1 MTAPAEQAAWTPIEL
16 PVHNST
22 SSAPR
27 ERYRVERTKMNDF
40 DQSFLDYQA
49 TEQTRRLAEDWLAAF
64 ERALV
69 SRDVARIG
77 TLFHQD
83 CHWRDVLAFT
93 WNLTPVAGRDAV
105 AARLAAEQARIG
117 AHGFHL
123 PPGRRLPRR
132 VKRLGIDSIEA
143 IFEFKTA
150 DGRGSGIIR
159 LAPAPDAGNTM
170 PNAGDAIPN
179 DAIPNDAI
187 PNDAMSHDGM
197 KAWLLSTTLQALDG
211 HEEKI
216 GANRPT
222 GAAYSRNFGG
232 DNWADMRRK
241 ASAYEDRE
249 PAVLV
254 IGAAQ
259 AGLAIAARLN
269 QLGVDTL
276 VVEKWSR
283 IGDSWRKRYHS
294 LALHNSIHL
303 NHLPYMEFPPTW
315 PKYIPKDMLGN
326 WFEFYADAM
335 EINCWTDMEFV
346 GGTWHETEKRWT
358 ARLQRSDGTE
368 RVVRPRH
375 LVFAN
380 GVSSYPMIPDL
391 PGLEDFKGEVLH
403 SEGFDSGA
411 DWKGKNALI
420 LGTGSSAND
429 IALDLHS
436 HGVNTTLIQR
446 GSTTVVSIDP
456 SARLNEAIWDE
467 GGLLE
472 DCDLIVASAT
482 PALIVKGY
490 KAVAKRMVELDKE
503 IIEGLKRIGFKHDMG
518 DDEAGH
524 QMKYFRRGGGYN
536 LDAGSSALI
545 IKGELGLLQYDR
557 IERFTAAG
565 ALLTD
570 GSTVPADLIILATG
584 YFPQMELVRRAL
596 GEAMVERIG
605 PVWGIG
611 ADGQLNNMYKR
622 TPQEGLWFIAGGLG
636 QCRINSKYLALQI
649 KAMEL
654 GKLDPL

>member
-1 MTAPAEQAAWTPIEL
+1 
-16 PVHNST
+16 
-22 SSAPR
+22 
-27 ERYRVERTKMNDF
+27 MNDF
-40 DQSFLDYQA
+40 DQSFLEFQA
-49 TEQTRRLAEDWLAAF
+49 AAEARRHAEDWLAAF
-64 ERALV
+64 ETALA
-69 SRDVARIG
+69 SRNVARIG
-77 TLFHQD
+77 SLFHQD
-83 CHWRDVLAFT
+83 CHWQDVLAFT
-93 WNLTPVAGRDAV
+93 WNLTPVGGREPV
-105 AARLAAEQARIG
+105 AARLAAEQESTE

-123 PPGRRLPRR
+123 PAGRRAPRN
-132 VKRLGIDSIEA
+132 VKRLGIDSVEA
-143 IFEFKTA
+143 IFAFRTR
-150 DGRGSGIIR
+150 DGRGAGIIR
-159 LAPAPDAGNTM
+159 LSPGQNS
-170 PNAGDAIPN
+170 GDA
-179 DAIPNDAI
+179 
-187 PNDAMSHDGM
+187 MQ
-197 KAWLLSTTLQALDG
+197 AWLLSTTLETLDG
-211 HEEKI
+211 HDEKI
-216 GANRPT
+216 GPNRPT
-222 GAAYSRNFGG
+222 GSAFSRNFGG

-241 ASAYEDRE
+241 ANAYEDRE
-249 PAVLV
+249 PTVLV
-254 IGAAQ
+254 IGGAQ
-259 AGLAIAARLN
+259 AGLSIAARLN
-269 QLGVDTL
+269 QLEVDTL
-276 VVEKWSR
+276 VVEKWPR

-335 EINCWTDMEFV
+335 AINCWSDTEFV
-346 GGTWHETEKRWT
+346 GGTWDKTAKCWT
-358 ARLQRSDGTE
+358 ARLRRGDGSE
-368 RVVRPRH
+368 RIVRPRH

-380 GVSSYPMIPDL
+380 GVSFYPMIPEL
-391 PGLEDFKGEVLH
+391 PGLEDFTGAVIH

-482 PALIVKGY
+482 PPLVLKAY
-490 KAVAKRMVELDKE
+490 KSVVKRMVELDKE
-503 IIEGLKRIGFKHDMG
+503 MIEGLKRIGFKHDIG
-518 DDEAGH
+518 EDESGH

-536 LDAGSSALI
+536 LDAGSSALM

-557 IERFTAAG
+557 IKRFTADG
-565 ALLTD
+565 ALLQN
-570 GSTVPADLIILATG
+570 GSTVPADLIVLATG
-584 YFPQMELVRRAL
+584 YYPQMELVRRAL
-596 GEAMVERIG
+596 GEPMVDRIG

-622 TPQEGLWFIAGGLG
+622 TPQQGLWFIAGGLA
-636 QCRINSKYLALQI
+636 QCRINSKYMALQI

-654 GKLDPL
+654 GKLGPL

>member
-1 MTAPAEQAAWTPIEL
+1 
-16 PVHNST
+16 
-22 SSAPR
+22 
-27 ERYRVERTKMNDF
+27 MNEF
-40 DQSFLDYQA
+40 DQSLREFQVAEQHRRAVA
-49 TEQTRRLAEDWLAAF
+49 TWLKAF
-64 ERALV
+64 ETALI
-69 SRDVARIG
+69 SRDAAQIG
-77 TLFHQD
+77 ALFHAD
-83 CHWRDVLAFT
+83 SHWRDVLAFT
-93 WNLTPVAGRDAV
+93 WHMTPVAGRDNIAT
-105 AARLAAEQARIG
+105 RLAAEQARTA

-123 PPGRRLPRR
+123 PKGRRAPRL

-143 IFEFKTA
+143 IFEFATA
-150 DGRGSGIIR
+150 EGRGAGIIR
-159 LAPAPDAGNTM
+159 LAPAAE
-170 PNAGDAIPN
+170 AGDA
-179 DAIPNDAI
+179 
-187 PNDAMSHDGM
+187 ML
-197 KAWLLSTTLQALDG
+197 AWHISTALQSLTG

-232 DNWADMRRK
+232 DNWADVRRK
-241 ASAYEDRE
+241 ASAYEDRN

-259 AGLAIAARLN
+259 AGLSVAARLN

-276 VVEKWSR
+276 VVEKWPR
-283 IGDSWRKRYHS
+283 IGDSWRRRYHS

-335 EINCWTDMEFV
+335 EINCWTNTEFV
-346 GGTWHETEKRWT
+346 SGEWDEAAKCWT
-358 ARLQRSDGTE
+358 ASVKHADGTV
-368 RVVRPRH
+368 RVLRPRH

-380 GVSSYPMIPDL
+380 GVSSYPMIPDV
-391 PGLEDFKGEVLH
+391 PGLQDFKGQVIH

-411 DWKGKNALI
+411 GWEGKNALI

-467 GGLLE
+467 DGPLE
-472 DCDLIVASAT
+472 DKDLLSASPT
-482 PALIVKGY
+482 PPMIIKGY
-490 KAVAKRMVELDKE
+490 KAVTQRMLQLDKE
-503 IIEGLKRIGFKHDMG
+503 LIEGLKSIGFQHDVG
-518 DDEAGH
+518 EDETGH

-536 LDAGSSALI
+536 LDAGSSALL
-545 IKGELGLLQYDR
+545 IKGELGLLRYDR
-557 IERFTAAG
+557 IECFTAEG
-565 ALLTD
+565 ALLKD
-570 GSTVPADLIILATG
+570 GTTVPADLIILATG
-584 YFPQMELVRRAL
+584 YYPQQELVRRAL
-596 GEAMVERIG
+596 GEEMANRIG

-611 ADGQLNNMYKR
+611 EDGQLNNMYKR
-622 TPQEGLWFIAGGLG
+622 TPQQGVWFIAGGLA
-636 QCRINSKYLALQI
+636 QCRVNSKYLALQI

-654 GKLDPL
+654 GKLGPL

>member
-1 MTAPAEQAAWTPIEL
+1 
-16 PVHNST
+16 
-22 SSAPR
+22 
-27 ERYRVERTKMNDF
+27 MNDF
-40 DQSFLDYQA
+40 DQSFLAFQA
-49 TEQTRRLAEDWLAAF
+49 AEQARRTAEDWLATF
-64 ERALV
+64 EAALA
-69 SRDVARIG
+69 SRDATRIG
-77 TLFHQD
+77 ALFHQD

-93 WNLTPVAGRDAV
+93 WHLTPLAGRENV
-105 AARLAAEQARIG
+105 ATRLAAEQAHT
-117 AHGFHL
+117 ASHGFHL
-123 PPGRRLPRR
+123 PAGRRPPRK

-143 IFEFKTA
+143 IYAFETA
-150 DGRGSGIIR
+150 DGRGAGIVR
-159 LAPAPDAGNTM
+159 LSPDPA
-170 PNAGDAIPN
+170 AGDA
-179 DAIPNDAI
+179 
-187 PNDAMSHDGM
+187 M
-197 KAWLLSTTLQALDG
+197 KAWLLSTTLEALHG

-241 ASAYEDRE
+241 AAAYEDRE

-259 AGLAIAARLN
+259 SGLSIAARLN

-276 VVEKWSR
+276 VVEKWPR

-335 EINCWTDMEFV
+335 EINCWADTEFV

-358 ARLQRSDGTE
+358 ARLKRGDGTE
-368 RVVRPRH
+368 RIVRPRH

-380 GVSSYPMIPDL
+380 GVSSYPMIPEL
-391 PGLEDFKGEVLH
+391 PGLEDFKGEIIH
-403 SEGFDSGA
+403 SEGFDSGTG
-411 DWKGKNALI
+411 WSGKNALI
-420 LGTGSSAND
+420 VGTGTSAND
-429 IALDLHS
+429 IALDLYS
-436 HGVNTTLIQR
+436 HGVNTTLVQR

-472 DCDLIVASAT
+472 DCDLIVSSAT
-482 PALIVKGY
+482 PPLIIKAY
-490 KAVAKRMVELDKE
+490 KAVTRRMLELDKE
-503 IIEGLKRIGFKHDMG
+503 LIQGLKDVGFKHDVG
-518 DDEAGH
+518 EDETGH

-536 LDAGSSALI
+536 LDAGSSALLAR
-545 IKGELGLLQYDR
+545 GELGLLQYDR
-557 IERFTAAG
+557 IERFTAEG
-565 ALLTD
+565 ALLRD
-570 GSTVPADLIILATG
+570 GSTVAADLIVLATG
-584 YFPQMELVRRAL
+584 YYPQMELVRRAL

-605 PVWGIG
+605 PVWGLG
-611 ADGQLNNMYKR
+611 PDGELSNMFKR
-622 TPQEGLWFIAGGLG
+622 TPQQGLWFIAGGLA

-654 GKLDPL
+654 GKLGPIPASDA

>member
-1 MTAPAEQAAWTPIEL
+1 
-16 PVHNST
+16 
-22 SSAPR
+22 
-27 ERYRVERTKMNDF
+27 MNDF
-40 DQSFLDYQA
+40 DEAFLEFQTAAQA
-49 TEQTRRLAEDWLAAF
+49 RRSAEDWLAAF
-64 ERALV
+64 ETALV
-69 SRDVARIG
+69 SRDAVRIG
-77 TLFHQD
+77 ALFHDD

-93 WNLTPVAGRDAV
+93 WNLTPVAGQDDV
-105 AARLAAEQARIG
+105 ATRLAAEQTRTA

-123 PPGRRLPRR
+123 PAGRKPPRN
-132 VKRLGIDSIEA
+132 VKRLGIDSVEA
-143 IFEFKTA
+143 IFAFRTA
-150 DGRGSGIIR
+150 FGRGAGIIR
-159 LAPAPDAGNTM
+159 LSPAPDGA
-170 PNAGDAIPN
+170 
-179 DAIPNDAI
+179 
-187 PNDAMSHDGM
+187 M
-197 KAWLLSTTLQALDG
+197 KAWLISTTLEALEG

-232 DNWADMRRK
+232 DNWADIRRK
-241 ASAYEDRE
+241 ASAYDDRE
-249 PAVLV
+249 PTVLV
-254 IGAAQ
+254 IGGAQ

-269 QLGVDTL
+269 MQDVDTL
-276 VVEKWSR
+276 VVEKWPR

-303 NHLPYMEFPPTW
+303 NHLPYLEFPPNW

-335 EINCWTDMEFV
+335 AINCWTDTEFV
-346 GGTWHETEKRWT
+346 GGTWDETAKCWT
-358 ARLQRSDGTE
+358 ARLRRGDGTE

-380 GVSSYPMIPDL
+380 GVSSYPMIPEL
-391 PGLEDFKGEVLH
+391 PGLDDFEGEVIH

-411 DWKGKNALI
+411 GWEGKRALI
-420 LGTGSSAND
+420 MGTGSSAND

-467 GGLLE
+467 GGPLE

-482 PALIVKGY
+482 PALVLKGY

-503 IIEGLKRIGFKHDMG
+503 IIEGLKSIGFKHDMG

-536 LDAGSSALI
+536 LDAGSSALM
-545 IKGELGLLQYDR
+545 IKGELGLLQFDR
-557 IERFTAAG
+557 IERFCAEG
-565 ALLTD
+565 ALLKD
-570 GSTVPADLIILATG
+570 GTTVPADLIVLATG

-611 ADGQLNNMYKR
+611 SDGQLNNMYKR
-622 TPQEGLWFIAGGLG
+622 TAQEGLWFIAGGLG
-636 QCRINSKYLALQI
+636 QCRINSKFMALQI

-654 GKLDPL
+654 GILGPLPG